1 MAEKTDL
8 TPMMRQYQ
16 EIKEKHPDEILFFR
30 LGDFY
35 EMFDSDAVEVSRLLN
50 LTLTRRSGQPMCGI
64 PYHAAKSYLKRL
76 LDAGRKVAIC
86 EQLQLSSGGRE
97 LARREVVQIYTPGT
111 VVDDEYLDSF
121 SDNYILAVN
130 IQKGQTYTAYC
141 DISTGSFLVKDLG
154 RDAGFS
160 NLSSLMATTSIS
172 EVLVADD
179 LYFTDKELRNV
190 LDTSGAI
197 VTKLPAW
204 YFTVKEGLGRIRS
217 VLGVD
222 NPSVFGIEPK
232 SQLLKPIGALLRY
245 AAEMSHSELG
255 QVENIRIVDDSG
267 RLLLDDA
274 TSRNLEIVRSIQ
286 NGTGAYTLF
295 SALNQT
301 CTAAG
306 SRALKERLLHP
317 DADAARIRSS
327 LDWTGRLVDDV
338 DERSRIRELL
348 SSSADLVRLASKL
361 EMKRSVV
368 RDLVAIRQSLYSFFS
383 LVGGNGSYLELM
395 DDEIAD
401 GEALISLADTI
412 GKAINPECTN
422 DRDSGNVILPGFDD
436 ELDRL
441 RGIYDHGS
449 ALLDDYLEKVRAE
462 SGITTLKCSSNRII
476 GVYLEVPKSQ
486 LAKVPDYFIRRQ
498 TLVGGERFTTQELSR
513 LEAEINS
520 SQQEAEEKERAIYN
534 SIVARAAAL
543 TSDLVSIGRLF
554 SRLDVY
560 QCFATVSS
568 QYGYTRPE
576 IVEDG
581 ELEIE
586 DGRHP
591 VVEQHLPSGSFV
603 RNGFSTASS
612 RFALITGPNMAGK
625 STFLRQNAL
634 IILMAHAGCFVPA
647 GKAVIPVCDRIF
659 CRVGSSDNLARGES
673 SFLVEMQES
682 SFILRN
688 AGRHSFVIMD
698 EIGRGTSTQD
708 GMSIAYAIMMYL
720 RKLGCITLFATHY
733 HELTML
739 DSRDIQLLTL
749 SVRQDRGGIVFLRR
763 IMEGVAE
770 SSYGL
775 HVARMA
781 GIPSSV
787 IRDAASFQK
796 RHFADYGMDT
806 SASQLDLF
814 VDSAAVA
821 GDEKDRIL
829 DEIADFDVS
838 GSTPLEAMLL
848 VTRLQEELRSSGG
861 K

>member
-1 MAEKTDL
+1 MVRNGRGINL
-8 TPMMRQYQ
+8 VF
-16 EIKEKHPDEILFFR
+16 IL
-30 LGDFY
+30 
-35 EMFDSDAVEVSRLLN
+35 LL
-50 LTLTRRSGQPMCGI
+50 
-64 PYHAAKSYLKRL
+64 
-76 LDAGRKVAIC
+76 
-86 EQLQLSSGGRE
+86 
-97 LARREVVQIYTPGT
+97 
-111 VVDDEYLDSF
+111 
-121 SDNYILAVN
+121 
-130 IQKGQTYTAYC
+130 
-141 DISTGSFLVKDLG
+141 
-154 RDAGFS
+154 
-160 NLSSLMATTSIS
+160 
-172 EVLVADD
+172 
-179 LYFTDKELRNV
+179 
-190 LDTSGAI
+190 
-197 VTKLPAW
+197 
-204 YFTVKEGLGRIRS
+204 
-217 VLGVD
+217 
-222 NPSVFGIEPK
+222 
-232 SQLLKPIGALLRY
+232 GALLV
-245 AAEMSHSELG
+245 MVWTSSLN
-255 QVENIRIVDDSG
+255 QVQDNYTEGALRQD
-267 RLLLDDA
+267 
-274 TSRNLEIVRSIQ
+274 LEGGLV
-286 NGTGAYTLF
+286 TGAVIGQNPETPTGSVTVSLSDGRSRTAYVTDVEDAITLLEQYEIDPLVRDVPQESWF
-295 SALNQT
+295 MNDMLPVLVMGAVFMIFFFMMMNAQN
-301 CTAAG
+301 AG
-306 SRALKERLLHP
+306 AGASGNKMMNFGKSRARMSTGKDNRITLKDVAGLKERLLHP

-401 GEALISLADTI
+401 GEALVSLADTI

-486 LAKVPDYFIRRQ
+486 LVKVPDYFIRRQ

-520 SQQEAEEKERAIYN
+520 SQQEAEERERAIYN

-814 VDSAAVA
+814 VDSAAVE